1 MRVASALLLF
11 HACGFEQTAGIAVLR
26 MTQDFFHGALLD
38 TSPLMHDEEC
48 VAKLLHERD
57 VMTDEE
63 KRELF
68 LFFNAI
74 KSSTISC
81 SAKGSKALVIS
92 SQTRISGFSTS
103 ALAMAA
109 R

>member
-1 MRVASALLLF
+1 MRVASAPLLF

-26 MTQDFFHGALLD
+26 MTQDFLCGSLFDAY
-38 TSPLMHDEEC
+38 SPVHDEEC

-68 LFFNAI
+68 LFF
-74 KSSTISC
+74 
-81 SAKGSKALVIS
+81 
-92 SQTRISGFSTS
+92 
-103 ALAMAA
+103 
-109 R
+109 